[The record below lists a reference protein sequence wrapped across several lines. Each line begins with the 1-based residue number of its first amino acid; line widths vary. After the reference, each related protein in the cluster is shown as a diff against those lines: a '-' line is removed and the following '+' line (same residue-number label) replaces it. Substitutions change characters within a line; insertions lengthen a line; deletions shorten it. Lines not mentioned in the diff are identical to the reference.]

1 MKMNKKGFTLIEM
14 LVVIAII
21 AVLVAIV
28 VPTVSKSTEKSKA
41 AADAANLRTI
51 AAEAA
56 IDYLDNDKLDNTYTA
71 TCKTFSNAT
80 IAVYKHDK
88 TGEIKAV
95 YVVTGD
101 NAGNYDVAS
110 FAAVADQGGTPAAA
124 NLTDYSTVP
133 VATTPA
139 PGQGGKGGGT

>member
-56 IDYLDNDKLDNTYTA
+56 IDYLDNDALDVTYTA
-71 TCKTFSNAT
+71 TCKTFPAASVE
-80 IAVYKHDK
+80 VYKNDD

-95 YVVTGD
+95 YVVAAAEGVTG
-101 NAGNYDVAS
+101 GSYDVAS
-110 FAAVADQGGTPAAA
+110 FSTVAENGGTPAAA
-124 NLTDYSTVP
+124 DLTGYTAVP
-133 VATTPA
+133 AA
-139 PGQGGKGGGT
+139 EADGGND

>member
-71 TCKTFSNAT
+71 TCKTFSGAS
-80 IAVYKHDK
+80 IEVYKHK
-88 TGEIKAV
+88 ATGEIKAV
-95 YVVTGD
+95 YVVTTGSGD
-101 NAGNYDVAS
+101 SATTGTYDVTS
-110 FAAVADQGGTPAAA
+110 FADVADKGGEPAPATM
-124 NLTDYSTVP
+124 TDYEK
-133 VATTPA
+133 VAIATNNEE
-139 PGQGGKGGGT
+139 